1 MKITVDP
8 EVTPMSE
15 ELKALKQQ
23 KFEELVIKNQSD
35 QIKLQLPDVELL
47 GLTKHDLQDSQKV
60 SQVMVIGQHQS
71 RVKGS
76 QTSLIEKT
84 ESNMKKQLS
93 MTMGK
98 KVKQMVGSRV
108 TCYFIECLKSFDSL
122 PDAIFSW

>member
-15 ELKALKQQ
+15 ELRALKQQ

-60 SQVMVIGQHQS
+60 SQVMVIGHH
-71 RVKGS
+71 
-76 QTSLIEKT
+76 
-84 ESNMKKQLS
+84 
-93 MTMGK
+93 
-98 KVKQMVGSRV
+98 
-108 TCYFIECLKSFDSL
+108 
-122 PDAIFSW
+122 